1 MTGSNPLAR
10 CHIPLRYAAAAGTKD
25 PWVGAPGD
33 TISGTQGIFLKIP
46 RSRYTA
52 GAGSSKMITIYDDLT
67 SSVNFRGIQIGTDW
81 GFTESGGSGVT
92 SGTFSSNW
100 IADIISELDIRQK
113 YLCLMLSWKEFTN
126 TVTYGGSKVGYLLP
140 DDLRTSHGSYV
151 TCTPAG
157 QPTATSANPSG
168 KLRVT
173 HAAHGLTAANNGQYL
188 YASAWQQAGFSARPC
203 MFTYVDASRYD
214 LTEITYTDATH
225 PGKPTITTSNLAH
238 TLWDYAYATRSGTS
252 ISAYHLKLW
261 DTTVM
266 TRMKAYIDH
275 LALRF
280 NDDDTDGK
288 QRLILVKCTESP
300 PGTAVLASEQTTEAA
315 WYAARNE
322 LYDYMYNAFS
332 KCIVTPDI
340 NFSPAHVADFY
351 TNRVDSGYRFGMDS
365 SNQDWW
371 SSINNTGGIM
381 TYFEAGTRQGVNVVC
396 CDEQGDDREELLD
409 ATRTVVDAAGTKA
422 TYEELWHRKIGGYGV
437 TTPAIVPLDLSY
449 TVIQREIAS
458 NDWAAYK
465 AWMIA
470 NLPGDGH
477 AGLVT
482 TRPTYVFKDQP

>member
-25 PWVGAPGD
+25 PWVGKPGD
-33 TISGTQGIFLKIP
+33 TVSGTQGVFLKIP

-52 GAGSSKMITIYDDLT
+52 GATNSKMNTIYTDLT
-67 SSVNFRGIQIGTDW
+67 SSVDFRGIQIGTDW

-92 SGTFSSNW
+92 SGTISTTW

-151 TCTPAG
+151 TCTPAS
-157 QPTATSANPSG
+157 QPLSVANNGSG
-168 KLRVT
+168 KVRIT
-173 HAAHGLTAANNGQYL
+173 TAAAHGLTTANNGQYVYTYNWSGNGTTGP
-188 YASAWQQAGFSARPC
+188 YA
-203 MFTYVDASRYD
+203 FTYFSPTKYD
-214 LTEITYTDATH
+214 LSEVTYSSAVN
-225 PGKPTITTSNLAH
+225 PGVPSTQASNLSH

-280 NDDDTDGK
+280 NDNDADGK

-300 PGTAVLASEQTTEAA
+300 PGTAILASEQTTEAA

-340 NFSPAHVADFY
+340 NFNTTHVADFY

-371 SSINNTGGIM
+371 SSINNPGGIM
-381 TYFEAGTRQGVNVVC
+381 TYFEAGTRQDVNVVC

-437 TTPAIVPLDLSY
+437 TTPEIVPINLNY

-477 AGLVT
+477 AGLRT
-482 TRPTYVFKDQP
+482 TRPTYVFKDQ

>member
-1 MTGSNPLAR
+1 MVGFTLWSPCEPANM
-10 CHIPLRYAAAAGTKD
+10 IPDPIYVGKD
-25 PWVGAPGD
+25 PWVGVETDAV
-33 TISGTQGIFLKIP
+33 SGTQGVFIKIP

-52 GAGSSKMITIYDDLT
+52 GSTHSKMITIYDDLT

-92 SGTFSSNW
+92 SGTISTSW
-100 IADIISELDIRQK
+100 IADIITQLDTRQK
-113 YLCLMLSWKEFTN
+113 YLCLMLTWKEFTN

-140 DDLRTSHGSYV
+140 DDLRTNHGSYV
-151 TCTPAG
+151 TCTPAS
-157 QPTATSANPSG
+157 QPASVANNGAGKVRITTA
-168 KLRVT
+168 
-173 HAAHGLTAANNGQYL
+173 AAHGLTAANNGQYVYTYNWSGNGTTGP
-188 YASAWQQAGFSARPC
+188 YA
-203 MFTYVDASRYD
+203 FTYVSSTRYD
-214 LTEITYTDATH
+214 LSEVTYSSAAN
-225 PGKPTITTSNLAH
+225 PGVPSTQASNLNH

-266 TRMKAYIDH
+266 TRMKAYIDA
-275 LALRF
+275 LAAAF
-280 NDDDTDGK
+280 NTDD
-288 QRLILVKCTESP
+288 RLILVKCTESP
-300 PGTAVLASEQTTEAA
+300 PGTAILASEQTTEAA

-458 NDWAAYK
+458 NDWAVYK